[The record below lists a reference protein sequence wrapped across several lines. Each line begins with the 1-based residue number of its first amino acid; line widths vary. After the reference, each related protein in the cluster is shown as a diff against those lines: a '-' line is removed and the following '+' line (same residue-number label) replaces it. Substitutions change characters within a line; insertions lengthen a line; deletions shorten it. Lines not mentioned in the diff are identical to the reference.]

1 MKIVIADDYQNCVR
15 SLNCFSLLDGHQVSL
30 CVEPA
35 ASEAELIER
44 FAGADVLV
52 VVRER
57 VSITESL
64 LAALPSLKMISLVGR
79 HSKMIDFDACTRR
92 GIPVAHGLASSPVAP
107 AELTLAL
114 MLAARRNVVFEA
126 ARMKGGLFPVT
137 LSHRLA
143 GSTLG
148 IFGLGVIGEIVAR
161 SASALGMNILVWGR
175 EASLARARSLGYQ
188 VAESKQALFSE
199 SDIVSLHVRYSKD
212 TRAIVQRA
220 DLDRMKPTALFIN
233 TARAELVESGAL
245 EAALTAG
252 RPGFAAVDVY
262 EHEPVMHGDHPL
274 LKMDNVICLPHLGW
288 ADRDTF
294 ELYFGE
300 AFEQVR
306 LFASNQALRLANPD
320 VLARSALKQS

>member
-15 SLNCFSLLDGHQVSL
+15 SLDCFAMLKDHEVSL

-35 ASEAELIER
+35 ASEAELVAR
-44 FAGADVLV
+44 FADAEVLV

-57 VSITESL
+57 VRITDSL
-64 LAALPSLKMISLVGR
+64 LAALPRLRMISLLGR
-79 HSKMIDFDACTRR
+79 HSKMIDFEACTRR

-114 MLAARRNVVFEA
+114 MLAARRNVVLEA
-126 ARMKGGLFPVT
+126 TRMKAGQFPIT

-161 SASALGMNILVWGR
+161 AAQALDMRILVWGR
-175 EASLARARSLGYQ
+175 DASLDKARSMGYG
-188 VAESKQALFSE
+188 VAASKEALFAESDVL
-199 SDIVSLHVRYSKD
+199 SLHVRYSKD

-220 DLDRMKPTALFIN
+220 DLNRMKPTALLIN
-233 TARAELVESGAL
+233 TARAELIESGAL
-245 EAALTAG
+245 ETALAAG

-262 EHEPVMHGDHPL
+262 ENEPVLNGDHPL
-274 LKMDNVICLPHLGW
+274 LKMDNVTCLPHLGW
-288 ADRDTF
+288 ADRNTF

-300 AFEQVR
+300 AFEQVCR
-306 LFASNQALRLANPD
+306 FAANEPLRLANPE
-320 VLARSALKQS
+320 VLDSLGRA